1 MIKISIRR
9 AMPVF
14 IAITIAVFGGFMT
27 FPKSADAAIAK
38 RVLVLN
44 SYDDG
49 YIWTDNLMNGVR
61 SVFNQSDINAEVI
74 AEYMDTKRHPPDKIF
89 PIFKELCKTKYQQ
102 QPDVIIVSDNNALD
116 FIMESRQELFPAVP
130 VVFCGIN
137 NFSDKMIQGQKNITG
152 VAENTDFKGTVE
164 LILKLHPGVENI
176 AVISDSTETGK
187 INLGNMRKIMPD
199 FKEQVKFIELADL
212 GACQLEEKLQNLPK
226 QTILFYLS
234 FFRDRDGKV
243 FSQKE
248 STELITKNCQ
258 LPMYAAWDF
267 IINYGVVGGVV
278 ANGFMQGKN
287 AAAMA
292 ERVLNGERI
301 EKIPIMRE
309 TLNTPMFDYLMLKKF
324 GIALSELPEGSMIL
338 NQPDYFYNRYKTEI
352 YAGVTILL
360 ALLTII
366 AALFV
371 NVFRRKQSERL
382 LISYIE
388 QRIINEENLRQS
400 ENKYRQLFS
409 TMQTGFAL
417 HEIICDD
424 ENKAIDYVFL
434 EINPAFEVMTGLK
447 VENIIGKTVKE
458 LLPSIESYWIET
470 YGHVAMTGKPAKI
483 ERYSQEIGRYF
494 DIVAYCPQYRQFA
507 AIITDITEKK
517 QLEDQLR
524 QAQKMEAIGTLA
536 GGIAHD
542 FNNILFP
549 IIGYTEMA
557 LDDAKNEVM
566 EGNLKE
572 VLKAARRA
580 KELVKQILTIS
591 RRSEHEMKP
600 LQIQPIIKETVKFLK
615 ASLPQN
621 IQIRQKISDADY
633 SVLGDQGQIHQVIMN
648 LSTNAYHAMREKGG
662 VLDISLEKISLSAE
676 TVPLADMLPGTYLK
690 TVISDTG
697 SGIDEKTMERI
708 FEPYFTTK
716 PKEEGTGLGLAIVN
730 GIIKEHKGYIQI
742 NSKPGEGTAFIFY
755 LPVTDVNKDEIGDT
769 ANNTAVSK
777 GNEHILIADDEPAI
791 VRLIKAILERMGYT
805 VTATFGSKEALEQ
818 FTQHPDKFD
827 LIISDMMM
835 PHLTGIELV
844 EKLKEIRPE
853 IPVIL
858 CTGFSD
864 GKVPDEKISELGI
877 REIVPKPVQRKELA
891 EAVRRVLDSS

>member
-1 MIKISIRR
+1 
-9 AMPVF
+9 MPVF
-14 IAITIAVFGGFMT
+14 IAITMAVFGGFMA
-27 FPKSADAAIAK
+27 FPKSADAVIPK

-44 SYDDG
+44 SYHDG
-49 YIWTDNLMNGVR
+49 YTWTDNLIDGIR
-61 SVFNQSDINAEVI
+61 SVFNQSDLNVEVI
-74 AEYMDTKRHPPDKIF
+74 AEYMDTKRHPPDKMF
-89 PIFKELCKTKYQQ
+89 PIFKDLCKKKYQSQ

-116 FIMESRQELFPAVP
+116 FIMESRHELFPAVP

-137 NFSDKMIQGQKNITG
+137 NFDNAMIQGQKKITG
-152 VAENTDFKGTVE
+152 VAENTDLKSTVE
-164 LILKLHPGVENI
+164 LILKLHPGVETI

-187 INLGNMRKIMPD
+187 INLSNMRKIMPE
-199 FKEQVKFIELADL
+199 FKGMVNFIELADL
-212 GACQLEEKLQNLPK
+212 GACQLEEKLQNLPE

-234 FFRDRDGKV
+234 FLRDRDGKV

-248 STELITKNCQ
+248 SMEMIIKNCH
-258 LPMYAAWDF
+258 LPMYSAWDF

-278 ANGFMQGKN
+278 TSGFMQGKN

-292 ERVLNGERI
+292 ERVLNGEKI

-309 TLNTPMFDYLMLKKF
+309 SPNMPMFDYLMLKKF
-324 GIALSELPEGSMIL
+324 GISLSELPEGSIIL
-338 NQPDYFYNRYKTEI
+338 NKPDYFYNRYKIEI
-352 YAGVTILL
+352 YAGVAILL
-360 ALLTII
+360 SLLTII
-366 AALFV
+366 AALIV
-371 NVFRRKQSERL
+371 NIVRRKQSERL

-388 QRIINEENLRQS
+388 QRIVNEENLRQS

-424 ENKAIDYVFL
+424 ENKPTDYVFL
-434 EINPAFEVMTGLK
+434 EINPTYEKMIGFKA
-447 VENIIGKTVKE
+447 ENIVGKTVRE
-458 LLPSIESYWIET
+458 ILPQVESYWIET
-470 YGHVAMTGKPAKI
+470 YSQVALTGKPAKI

-494 DIVAYCPQYRQFA
+494 DIVAYCPQHGQFA

-557 LDDAKNEVM
+557 KDDVKDEITKKNLE
-566 EGNLKE
+566 E

-600 LQIQPIIKETVKFLK
+600 LQIQPIIKETAKFLK

-621 IQIRQKISDADY
+621 ILIRQKISDTDC
-633 SVLGDQGQIHQVIMN
+633 SVLGDPGQIHQVIMN
-648 LSTNAYHAMREKGG
+648 LCTNAYHAMREKGG
-662 VLDISLEKISLSAE
+662 VLDLSLEKVSLSAE
-676 TVPLADMLPGTYLK
+676 TVPLPDMPAGIYMK
-690 TVISDTG
+690 TVVSDTG

-716 PKEEGTGLGLAIVN
+716 PKGEGTGLGLAIVN
-730 GIIKEHKGYIQI
+730 GIIREHKGYIQM
-742 NSKPGEGTAFIFY
+742 NSKTGKGSVVVFY
-755 LPVTDVNKDEIGDT
+755 LPAADICSEDIGET
-769 ANNTAVSK
+769 INNTADSK

-791 VRLIKAILERMGYT
+791 VRLIKVILGRMGYT
-805 VTATFGSKEALEQ
+805 VTAKFGSKEALEEFMQ
-818 FTQHPDKFD
+818 YPDKFD

-835 PHLTGIELV
+835 PFMTGIELT
-844 EKLKEIRPE
+844 EKIREIRPD

-864 GKVPDEKISELGI
+864 GKIPDEKISALGI

-891 EAVRRVLDSS
+891 EAVRRAMDSS